1 MSELFAPATAW
12 FPTVSSGWAIGTV
25 PCTPGGTTLCVT
37 GTQTSDGGLHWV
49 TFTPPPLLDVT
60 DPGHH
65 AVLRMT
71 ATGEGL
77 VSDGRPG
84 SPLWS
89 TDDGGS
95 TWTALPLPGVP
106 SDAQVTAIALGGG
119 RAYVVAGDRTAQR
132 LYEGPVGSGPL
143 AATSLQLGGVG
154 EAVDLATKGGRTWVA
169 DSPGL
174 PGRDPALWAST
185 GGTSW
190 SQSPIPCGAGSTA
203 RIAASDSRH
212 LVLGC
217 QGTPSGPDATKAF
230 FTSADGGVTFAAG
243 AHLAPDGFLT
253 GVAAASRTVV
263 VGALSSD
270 NDLLVRSGDGGGTFV
285 VSFASQAAGT
295 GQGLYDLT
303 FPDSTRG
310 YVVLGSSGAYA
321 VAVASGLPGVPP
333 PRLLT
338 TGDGGG
344 HWTQV
349 SIGR

>member
-12 FPTVSSGWAIGTV
+12 FPTPSTGWAIGTV

-37 GTQTSDGGLHWV
+37 GTETSDGGLHWV

-65 AVLRMT
+65 AILRMT
-71 ATGEGL
+71 AAGDGL

-84 SPLWS
+84 DPLWS
-89 TDDGGS
+89 TNDGGS
-95 TWTALPLPGVP
+95 SWTALPLPGAP

-119 RAYVVAGDRTAQR
+119 RAYVVAGDTAAQR
-132 LYEGPVGSGPL
+132 LYAGQVGSAPL

-154 EAVDLATKGGRTWVA
+154 DAIDLVTKGDRTWVA
-169 DSPGL
+169 DSPGV
-174 PGRDPALWAST
+174 PGKDPALWTST
-185 GGTSW
+185 GGSW
-190 SQSPIPCGAGSTA
+190 SQSPTPCGAGTTA
-203 RIAASDSRH
+203 RIGASGGRH

-217 QGTPSGPDATKAF
+217 QGAPTGPDATKAF
-230 FTSADGGVTFAAG
+230 FVSADGGVTFTAG

-253 GVAAASRTVV
+253 AVAVASGSVV

-270 NDLLVRSGDGGGTFV
+270 NDLLVRSGDGAGTFV

-303 FPDSTRG
+303 FADSTHG

-333 PRLLT
+333 PRLMT
-338 TGDGGG
+338 TSDAGG
-344 HWTQV
+344 HWTQL